1 VVFVL
6 ALEVITFGFAWWLG
20 LYLLARDPAR
30 PLLRRAGLGLVAYAL
45 ALAAGLLSVR
55 APMILDV
62 ILDRIHQLLILLPAL
77 CWSGALVLLLPEE
90 LLLRG
95 RLDRAWR
102 YGLLPLA
109 GLLALLA
116 FATDAAP
123 TVDQFGAPQVG
134 PAYLAL
140 ALLALLPL
148 AGGLVLVWRTRW
160 AAGVRRPF
168 GLLLA
173 AGMFFGLGTALAVGI
188 PGVPGDGGGAA
199 TTWFGVS
206 RAWSVLA
213 IGLDLVLLDVAIAWL
228 DAFDEG
234 ETLRL
239 DIVRSLAGASF
250 AALLFGSQVAL
261 AMRLGAGF
269 GLPMLALL
277 LATVAAA
284 VAIQALASPLQAAL
298 DRLAFAGA
306 PGLRHARAELRGAAE
321 ALPRLDTGLDL
332 AALEPAEFARL
343 TRRAL
348 SHYGD
353 LPRLASSP
361 LTRLPQIGARLAARR
376 APDDP
381 LERAAEL
388 KRLLAESI
396 ARLKPHDV
404 GDFGSSDEWRFYNA
418 LYFPYIVGLK
428 PYSRRNSH
436 DQLDP
441 PAQAALDWFQ
451 RTVPER
457 TLHNWQNAAAKLVA
471 QRLRSDIGE

>member
-1 VVFVL
+1 MADL
-6 ALEVITFGFAWWLG
+6 A
-20 LYLLARDPAR
+20 
-30 PLLRRAGLGLVAYAL
+30 
-45 ALAAGLLSVR
+45 
-55 APMILDV
+55 
-62 ILDRIHQLLILLPAL
+62 Q
-77 CWSGALVLLLPEE
+77 
-90 LLLRG
+90 
-95 RLDRAWR
+95 
-102 YGLLPLA
+102 
-109 GLLALLA
+109 
-116 FATDAAP
+116 
-123 TVDQFGAPQVG
+123 VDQFGAPQVG

-140 ALLALLPL
+140 AALALLPL

-173 AGMFFGLGTALAVGI
+173 AGLFFGLGTALAVGI
-188 PGVPGDGGGAA
+188 PGVPGDPGATA
-199 TTWFGVS
+199 STWFGVS
-206 RAWSVLA
+206 REWSVLG

-234 ETLRL
+234 ETLRR
-239 DIVRSLAGASF
+239 DIVRSFAGASF

-269 GLPMLALL
+269 DLPMRALL
-277 LATVAAA
+277 LVIIAAA
-284 VAIQALASPLQAAL
+284 IAVQTLAGPLQAAL

-306 PGLRHARAELRGAAE
+306 PGLRRARADLRGAAE
-321 ALPRLDTGLDL
+321 ALPRIDAGLDL
-332 AALEPAEFARL
+332 VALDPAEFARL

-361 LTRLPQIGARLAARR
+361 LTRLPCIAARLAAGG

-388 KRLLAESI
+388 KRLLAEGI
-396 ARLKPHDV
+396 ARLKPRDG

-436 DQLDP
+436 NRLDP
-441 PAQAALDWFQ
+441 ATQDALEWFQ
-451 RTVPER
+451 RAVPER
-457 TLHNWQNAAAKLVA
+457 TLHNWQNAAARLVA
-471 QRLRSDIGE
+471 QYLRSEVSG